1 MALGK
6 MGDLEARI
14 RGLVSLVQDLKLRNA
29 QLEEDLRT
37 AKSRLSKQT
46 ELSRQWEEERHDIR
60 SRIEKVLGELEL
72 FECLDEAK
80 FSKEVALD

>member
-14 RGLVSLVQDLKLRNA
+14 RGLVTLVQDLKHRNA

-37 AKSRLSKQT
+37 AKTRLSKQVQ
-46 ELSRQWEEERHDIR
+46 LSRQWEEERDVIR

>member
-6 MGDLEARI
+6 MGDLEGRI

-37 AKSRLSKQT
+37 ARSRLSKQT
-46 ELSRQWEEERHDIR
+46 ELSRRWEEERNDIR

>member
-6 MGDLEARI
+6 MGDLEGRI

-46 ELSRQWEEERHDIR
+46 ELSRRWEEERNDIR